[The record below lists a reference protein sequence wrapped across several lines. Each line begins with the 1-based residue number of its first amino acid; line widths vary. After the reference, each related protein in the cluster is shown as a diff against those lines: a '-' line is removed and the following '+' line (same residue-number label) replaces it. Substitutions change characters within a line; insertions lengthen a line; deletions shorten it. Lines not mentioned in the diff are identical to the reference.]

1 MDPLSDA
8 ELAVRVADM
17 GAFAP
22 CLAEAV
28 AAKMNH
34 SDAQLEAAF
43 DTVAGLTV
51 GSRPWKTAYSR
62 MLGMWKGEAVC

>member
-34 SDAQLEAAF
+34 SDAQLEAA
-43 DTVAGLTV
+43 
-51 GSRPWKTAYSR
+51 SR